1 MLSTVSHNQLR
12 LAEESWV
19 LIQCQRKYLH
29 LREGVANFIL
39 SLDPLGVIC
48 GRKNVETARFFSE
61 NIFPGLGEYNI
72 KVQVDCQT
80 L

>member
-1 MLSTVSHNQLR
+1 MLSTVSHNQLG

-29 LREGVANFIL
+29 LREGIANFIL
-39 SLDPLGVIC
+39 SLDPLGS
-48 GRKNVETARFFSE
+48 FFSSE

-72 KVQVDCQT
+72 KVQVDCQR